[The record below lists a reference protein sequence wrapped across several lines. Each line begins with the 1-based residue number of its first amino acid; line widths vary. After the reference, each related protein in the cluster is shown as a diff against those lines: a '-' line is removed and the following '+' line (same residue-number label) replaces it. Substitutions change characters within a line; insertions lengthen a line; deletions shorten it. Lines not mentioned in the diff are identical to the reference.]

1 MQYIKHY
8 YVNESNNAF
17 CCEAGEPASKV
28 HPWRQ
33 YPGLDVK
40 VWLTDAEGID
50 VCLSEVPDSTAVS
63 TVASPCGKNAV
74 QVLTEAEYQSV
85 ATPYF
90 EAAVLYDEA
99 QQAKQEGDDATAEA
113 KETAAAAKLTEATT
127 AVRAL

>member
-8 YVNESNNAF
+8 YVNESNGAF
-17 CCEAGEPASKV
+17 CCEAGEPPAKV

-33 YPGLDVK
+33 YAGLDVK

-50 VCLSEVPDSTAVS
+50 VCLSELPDSTTVS

-85 ATPYF
+85 TTPYF
-90 EAAVLYDEA
+90 DAAVLSVEA
-99 QQAKQEGDDATAEA
+99 QQARQEGDDATAET
-113 KETAAAAKLTEATT
+113 KETAAAAKLSEATT
-127 AVRAL
+127 ALHAL